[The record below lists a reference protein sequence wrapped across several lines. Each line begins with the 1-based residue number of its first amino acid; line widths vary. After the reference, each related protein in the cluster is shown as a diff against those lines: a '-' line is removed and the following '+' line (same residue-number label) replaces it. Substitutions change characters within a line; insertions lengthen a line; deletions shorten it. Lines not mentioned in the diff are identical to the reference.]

1 MKIVV
6 SGTDSL
12 GFQMA
17 NRDELY
23 DRNIM
28 IHTSFIPFR
37 EYENLL
43 GIRDAHGV
51 HVRDL
56 RALRTMKWE
65 SNDFKSW
72 EVNMVIYDT
81 INNNCSIY
89 EIKHSNKIIKNQA
102 RYLLDE
108 EKCNI
113 IKNKY
118 GEITKKVIIYRGK
131 TTKNDDNI
139 SYLNVEEYL
148 ISLK

>member
-1 MKIVV
+1 
-6 SGTDSL
+6 
-12 GFQMA
+12 
-17 NRDELY
+17 
-23 DRNIM
+23 
-28 IHTSFIPFR
+28 
-37 EYENLL
+37 
-43 GIRDAHGV
+43 
-51 HVRDL
+51 
-56 RALRTMKWE
+56 
-65 SNDFKSW
+65 
-72 EVNMVIYDT
+72 MVIYDT
-81 INNNCSIY
+81 INNNCSAY

-108 EKCNI
+108 GKCNI